1 MPPTTSRRAAA
12 TAARRAQII
21 AASIATIAELGYRRT
36 TFGRIAERGGL
47 SSTRLIS
54 YHFASKDDLVAA
66 VVADIFTSINE
77 FLIDRAREDPATR
90 PLQNPPD
97 TVQRPRNSSGADELR
112 AYITGVVAFVDAH
125 RVRMRALQSIFAAV
139 HDEPRNAAAYSPDT
153 DRGVLGHIEDILRHG
168 QARGE
173 FRAFDTFT
181 MAAAIQRSL
190 GGLPLLLQTKPD
202 LDLRDYATELVTLF
216 DLATRH
222 PNHKPDR

>member
-153 DRGVLGHIEDILRHG
+153 DRGSSAISKTSSDTDKHAASSGHSTRSPWRPPSNAHSADCPCCCRPSP
-168 QARGE
+168 
-173 FRAFDTFT
+173 TST
-181 MAAAIQRSL
+181 CAIT
-190 GGLPLLLQTKPD
+190 P
-202 LDLRDYATELVTLF
+202 
-216 DLATRH
+216 
-222 PNHKPDR
+222 PNW